1 MNVEA
6 PGIAARTGRY
16 RWKICALLFFAATI
30 NYMDRQV
37 LGVLAPELQRSIGWN
52 EAQYG
57 YIVTAFQIA
66 YATAYLFSGRMMD
79 WLGVRIGYGIAIAF
93 WSLAAM
99 AHSLA
104 HSAFTFGA
112 ARFALGLGEAGNF
125 PAAIKTVAEWFPKKE
140 RALATGLFNAGTN
153 VGAVVTPL
161 VVPWIAIHYGW
172 RWAFVLTGLAGFLW
186 LVFWSLIYRRPHEHP
201 RLTKGE
207 LAHINSDAE
216 EPPVRVRWARLLGRR
231 QTWAFGL
238 AKFLTDPIWWFFLFW
253 LPKFLYQN
261 YGLTLG
267 QIGLPLVIIY
277 LAADVG
283 SVAGGWLPTFFIN
296 RGWSVNAAR
305 KTAMLICALSVAPIP
320 LAAGATN
327 LWIGVALF
335 GLAAGGHQGF
345 SANVYTLVS
354 DMFPRRAVGS
364 VVGIGGTAGAIGGTL
379 MASIAGLTLQYTGSY
394 LPLLLL
400 SGVVYLIAISIVHLL
415 APKLAMA
422 QLELEAEG

>member
-1 MNVEA
+1 VSVST

-37 LGVLAPELQRSIGWN
+37 LGVLAPELQRSFGWN

-57 YIVTAFQIA
+57 YIVTAFQTA
-66 YATAYLFSGRMMD
+66 YALAYLFAGRMMD
-79 WLGVRIGYGIAIAF
+79 WVGVRLGYGIAIAF
-93 WSLAAM
+93 WSLASMGHA
-99 AHSLA
+99 LA
-104 HSAFTFGA
+104 RSALTFGA

-172 RWAFVLTGLAGFLW
+172 RWAFVLTGMVGFLW
-186 LVFWSLIYRRPHEHP
+186 LVLWITMYRRPHEHP
-201 RLTKGE
+201 KLSRGE
-207 LAHINSDAE
+207 LEYINSDAA
-216 EPPVRVRWARLLGRR
+216 EPPVHIHWARLLRHR
-231 QTWAFGL
+231 ETWAFAL

-253 LPKFLYQN
+253 LPKFLYRN
-261 YGLTLG
+261 YGLSLG
-267 QIGLPLVIIY
+267 QIGLPLVIVY

-283 SVAGGWLPTFFIN
+283 SVAGGWLPSFFIG
-296 RGWSVNAAR
+296 RGWTVNAAR
-305 KTAMLICALSVAPIP
+305 KTAMLICALAVAPIV
-320 LAAGATN
+320 LASGAAN
-327 LWIGVALF
+327 LWVGVGLF

-379 MASIAGLTLQYTGSY
+379 MATVAGLTLQYTGSY

-400 SGVVYLIAISIVHLL
+400 SGSAYLIAVSIVHGL

-422 QLELEAEG
+422 QLEPEVNG